1 MGPGAPAVIRYISQ
15 SFGTLREIH
24 HRSRSLFRSNP
35 ASCRLGH
42 HAVCFAFKSCRC
54 LPNRLFEVRPR
65 VLAVSTGHYWME
77 MESERDGL
85 RRVQG
90 QDTRDLL
97 LLTCNCNGC
106 ATPSSGCT
114 ASNNSNSNS
123 FGCMTAFTMDTPEI
137 PGYRVKQVQRFE
149 YEQHVCSTVSELRLP
164 TFTSNN
170 CRRYVFGTSV

>member
-65 VLAVSTGHYWME
+65 VFAVNTEHCWME
-77 MESERDGL
+77 RESERDGL

-90 QDTRDLL
+90 QDAPDPLL
-97 LLTCNCNGC
+97 LACNCNSC
-106 ATPSSGCT
+106 ATPSSRCT
-114 ASNNSNSNS
+114 ASNNINSNS
-123 FGCMTAFTMDTPEI
+123 FGCMTAFIWTPET
-137 PGYRVKQVQRFE
+137 PGYRVKQVQIFE
-149 YEQHVCSTVSELRLP
+149 YEQHVCSAISELRLP
-164 TFTSNN
+164 IFTSNN